1 MIKSW
6 ISENCCEQVKNN
18 IHAQSVIYCIQQKST
33 GRKYI
38 GSAKHFGKRLAR
50 HRFDLTNGSHHSKF
64 LQRSVN
70 KYPNDFEV
78 LLVERVSPSML
89 IEREQYWIDFI
100 QPEFNSLKIAN
111 SSIGYKHT
119 SETKQKMKANK
130 NITIE
135 TLKNLS
141 ASHAGLTR
149 VELDQRGM
157 QIVKMLADGIMKKD
171 IVSQLNISYN
181 HMYKLIKW
189 YGA

>member
-1 MIKSW
+1 MINSW
-6 ISENCCEQVKNN
+6 VSENCSEKQKDQL
-18 IHAQSVIYCIQQKST
+18 HSQPVIYCIQQKST

-50 HRFDLTNGSHHSKF
+50 HRFDLINNKHHSKF

-78 LLVERVSPSML
+78 LIVERVPKFNL
-89 IEREQYWIDFI
+89 AEREQYWIDFI
-100 QPEFNSLKIAN
+100 QPEFNTLKIAN

-119 SETKQKMKANK
+119 AATKQKMKANK
-130 NITIE
+130 NITID

-149 VELDQRGM
+149 AELDQRGQ
-157 QIVKMLADGIMKKD
+157 QIVRMLADGIMKKD

-189 YGA
+189 YGV